1 MKSTEQ
7 IRHEAIALFGPEK
20 AAEAIMTLG
29 FLLERCGVADLESSI
44 PFWMRPEYTAFE
56 SDALAAMAKLGLND
70 TARYQE
76 HFSTWKAF
84 ISKKVASGTATVE
97 RLGYDPVNLG
107 TAFHLGKLYYP
118 VQTLVR
124 TQSYTSAGVKRESE
138 RIDVVVLRSDREIL
152 NIKESEDEH
161 GKSSGIIRLTDGT
174 LLQKKPAASPYASWS
189 WESIQRYL
197 QGSYASKSLMIL
209 SARIHRHLMSRV
221 WVPDE
226 DDYWLLTCA
235 VITSYVQAI
244 FDAVPLIL
252 LNGAAGTGKSEL
264 GAAMT
269 EVSCNAV
276 MIGQSSPPTML
287 RLMDEARGLIVIDD
301 LESIGVK
308 SGPAG
313 KEKFSEMVQ
322 LLKTSY
328 KKSSATKIVT
338 NTKRKTEVMNFYGVK
353 IVSNTAGVDAILG
366 SRMLHIGTDKI
377 PKHDIDQFLARQGLS
392 SEELFALRNELH
404 IWAFDN
410 VQLVDDTYQDVVS
423 GSSERD
429 EEIAAPLRVIA
440 RLTGIPEAE
449 QALERALN
457 NQAVRKS
464 THASP
469 EDALK
474 SVMDKLLREG
484 AQQLTITEISLRLR
498 KIMGVKINPKR
509 KLTWMQP
516 EWISK
521 KIRGMGY
528 IDASTGRKNLYGF
541 QMRLVSVAKEKRMEL
556 QAFGVEKR
564 DPFEFCSGCVACP
577 YKGQG
582 CEILPYR
589 VTKEGLL

>member
-7 IRHEAIALFGPEK
+7 IRHEAFAIFGAEK

-29 FLLERCGVADLESSI
+29 FFLERCGVDDLESSI
-44 PFWMRPEYTAFE
+44 PFWMRVDYPELETETLTAM
-56 SDALAAMAKLGLND
+56 SRLGLHN
-70 TARYQE
+70 TEAYQGHLVE
-76 HFSTWKAF
+76 WKGSIA
-84 ISKKVASGTATVE
+84 KKIGSGAATVE

-124 TQSYTSAGVKRESE
+124 TQSYTKEGIKRESE
-138 RIDVVVLRSDREIL
+138 RIDVVVLRSDRSIL
-152 NIKESEDEH
+152 NIKESEDEN
-161 GKSSGIIRLTDGT
+161 GKTSGIIRLTDGT
-174 LLQKKPAASPYASWS
+174 LLQKKPTASPYASWS

-197 QGSYASKSLMIL
+197 QRDYAGKSLMTL
-209 SARIHRHLMSRV
+209 AARVHRHLRSRV
-221 WVPDE
+221 WLPDE

-235 VITSYVQAI
+235 VVTSYIQAI
-244 FDAVPLIL
+244 FDAVPLVL
-252 LNGAAGTGKSEL
+252 LNGGAGTGKSEL

-308 SGPAG
+308 SGAAG

-328 KKSSATKIVT
+328 KKTSATKIVT
-338 NTKRKTEVMNFYGVK
+338 NTKRKTEVMNFFGVK

-392 SEELFALRNELH
+392 SEELIKLRNELH

-410 VQLVDDTYQDVVS
+410 VEMVDSTYQDIVA

-429 EEIAAPLRVIA
+429 EEIAAPLRVVA
-440 RLTGIPEAE
+440 LLTGIPEAHE
-449 QALERALN
+449 ALDRALG
-457 NQAVRKS
+457 NQSTRKN

-469 EDALK
+469 EEALK

-498 KIMGVKINPKR
+498 KIMGVRVIAKR

-521 KIRGMGY
+521 KIRSMGY
-528 IDASTGRKNLYGF
+528 IDASTGRKNLFGF

-556 QAFGVEKR
+556 QAFGTEKR
-564 DPFEFCSGCVACP
+564 DPFEFCGGCVACP
-577 YKGQG
+577 YKSQG

-589 VTKEGLL
+589 VTKEGLI